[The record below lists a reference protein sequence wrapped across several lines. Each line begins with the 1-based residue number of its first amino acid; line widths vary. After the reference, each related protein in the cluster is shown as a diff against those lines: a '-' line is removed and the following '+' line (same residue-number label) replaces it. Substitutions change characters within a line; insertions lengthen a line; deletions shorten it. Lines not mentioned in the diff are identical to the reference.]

1 MSSQPKTNSQGK
13 EGEKSNYIWGII
25 TKEEFQKFMERLKI
39 KFRKNW

>member
-13 EGEKSNYIWGII
+13 EAENSNYIWGII

-39 KFRKNW
+39 KFRKN